1 MSEAPLMLSVS
12 GLRGIV
18 DESLTDAV
26 ARRYGL
32 AFGQWLRATSQV
44 DQPHVVVGRDSR
56 PSGQRFAPA
65 VAQGLAEAG
74 CHVTLLGICSTPG
87 VGIMIDH
94 HQAQGGMVIT
104 ASHNPIQWNGIK
116 ALRHDGLAPPPDQA
130 RQIIDRFEA
139 LAGESADAAASA
151 TAAAPIEHDEAGPQ
165 THVQRVLDRVSQVPL
180 QSDRTIRAVVDP
192 VNGAGGPEAKLLLSA
207 LGCEAR
213 FINLQPDGQFTHP
226 PEPTAANLR
235 DLCHAVTDHQADI
248 GFAQDPDADRLAIV
262 DEQGRYIGEEYTLVL
277 AARQVLETA
286 GRQGACVVANLST
299 SRMIDD
305 VARQYGCTVRRSPVG
320 EANVVAVMQQCD
332 GLIGGEGNGGVIWP
346 VVGNIRN
353 SLVGMALVLELMAR
367 TRKTVSQ
374 LVSEIPAY
382 HIVKQK
388 IPIEAGQTERII
400 DTVAEALAD
409 QQVDRQDGLRVDWPD
424 GWFHL
429 RPSNTEPIMRL
440 IAEAPTAAAAEALI
454 DQARAAMPGAR

>member
-1 MSEAPLMLSVS
+1 MLSVS

-18 DESLTDAV
+18 DQSLTEAV
-26 ARRYGL
+26 ARRYGQ
-32 AFGQWLRATSQV
+32 AFGQWLGATSQL

-56 PSGQRFAPA
+56 PSGERFAPA

-74 CHVTLLGICSTPG
+74 CRVTLVGICSTPG

-130 RQIIDRFEA
+130 QQIIDRFGA
-139 LAGESADAAASA
+139 LATSPDEGQGSSA
-151 TAAAPIEHDEAGPQ
+151 TAAPIEHDESGPQ
-165 THVQRVLDRVSQVPL
+165 THVQRVLAQVPQL
-180 QSDRTIRAVVDP
+180 PLESQKPLRVVVDP

-213 FINLQPDGQFTHP
+213 FINLDPSGEFAHT
-226 PEPTAANLR
+226 PEPTAANLG
-235 DLCHAVTDHQADI
+235 DLCQAVIDQGADI

-262 DEQGRYIGEEYTLVL
+262 DQQGRYIGEEYTLVL

-286 GRQGACVVANLST
+286 GDSSACIVANLST

-305 VARQYGCTVRRSPVG
+305 LVRRYGATVRRSPVG
-320 EANVVAVMQQCD
+320 EANVVAVMQQCEA
-332 GLIGGEGNGGVIWP
+332 LIGGEGNGGVIWP

-353 SLVGMALVLELMAR
+353 SLVGMALVLQLMAR
-367 TRKTVSQ
+367 TGQSIGQ
-374 LVSEIPAY
+374 LVSDLPAY

-388 IPIEAGQTERII
+388 MPIEADQAQPII
-400 DTVAEALAD
+400 DTVAKAFGD
-409 QQVDRQDGLRVDWPD
+409 RQIDRQDGLRVDMD
-424 GWFHL
+424 HGWFHL

-440 IAEAPTAAAAEALI
+440 IAEAPTAAEADALI
-454 DQARAAMPGAR
+454 DQARAAMPAAQ